1 MKEYIISTDI
11 LSAIFMSIIAISAAF
26 GLKSKKSSTAFFTA
40 AVSSVIVGTILDVLS
55 YTAEHFVKNPAVLT
69 IINMSTYLIT
79 CFVLS
84 FFGLYMIAVIRE
96 KTRLSYK
103 LVIPAIA
110 FMVANF
116 FVVIAGT
123 ATGAL
128 FRVEDMKYVAGPW
141 ELYPYVLA
149 VFCILYFYILLFMNI
164 QPLGVRVTFALST
177 FMIAPLL
184 LAAVKLFVNLP
195 DVTYAASAVS
205 LFIVYVYIQSDTIKE
220 SQLREHILNEAS
232 RVDVLTGL
240 KNRRAFSEL
249 MEIEN
254 EKEAITTV
262 VFCDINSL
270 KFVNDNYGHAAGDR
284 YIIKFAEILK
294 EFFADREIYR
304 ISGDEFVVLLSGVT
318 DDEAQGILEDF
329 RKVIYENDRIA
340 AFGYACGETTNIART
355 LSDAEKGMYRDK
367 SK

>member
-1 MKEYIISTDI
+1 M
-11 LSAIFMSIIAISAAF
+11 
-26 GLKSKKSSTAFFTA
+26 FFTA

-84 FFGLYMIAVIRE
+84 FFGLYMIAVIRD

-103 LVIPAIA
+103 LAVPAIA

-116 FVVIAGT
+116 FIVIAGT

-141 ELYPYVLA
+141 ELYPYVMA
-149 VFCILYFYILLFMNI
+149 VFCILYMYILLFMNI

-177 FMIAPLL
+177 FMVAPLL

-195 DVTYAASAVS
+195 DVTYTASAVS
-205 LFIVYVYIQSDTIKE
+205 LFIVYVYIQSDTIAE
-220 SQLREHILNEAS
+220 SHLREQILSEAS

-240 KNRRAFSEL
+240 KNRRAFSEV
-249 MEIEN
+249 MEVEQ
-254 EKEAITTV
+254 EKQVITTV

-284 YIIKFAEILK
+284 YIIKFAKILK
-294 EFFADREIYR
+294 DFFESHEIYR
-304 ISGDEFVVLLSGVT
+304 ISGDEFVVLLPGIT
-318 DDEAQGILEDF
+318 EEQAQSMLEEF
-329 RKVIYENDRIA
+329 RKVLYENDRIA
-340 AFGYACGETTNIART
+340 AFGYACGETQNIART
-355 LSDAEKGMYRDK
+355 LSDAEKGMYQDK
-367 SK
+367 SRYYIETGKNRRK

>member
-1 MKEYIISTDI
+1 M
-11 LSAIFMSIIAISAAF
+11 
-26 GLKSKKSSTAFFTA
+26 FFTA

-96 KTRLSYK
+96 KNRLSYK

-116 FVVIAGT
+116 FIVIAGT

-128 FRVEDMKYVAGPW
+128 FRVEDMEYVAGPW
-141 ELYPYVLA
+141 ELYPYVMA
-149 VFCILYFYILLFMNI
+149 VFCMLYMYILLFANI

-177 FMIAPLL
+177 FMVAPLL

-195 DVTYAASAVS
+195 DVTYTASAVS
-205 LFIVYVYIQSDTIKE
+205 LFIVYVYIQSNTIAESRLKE
-220 SQLREHILNEAS
+220 KILSEAS

-249 MEIEN
+249 IEIEN
-254 EKEAITTV
+254 EKQDITTV

-284 YIIKFAEILK
+284 YIIKFADILK
-294 EFFADREIYR
+294 DFFAGHEIYR
-304 ISGDEFVVLLSGVT
+304 ISGDEFVVLLRGVNG
-318 DDEAQGILEDF
+318 DEAQKMLEEF
-329 RKVIYENDRIA
+329 RRIIYENDRIA
-340 AFGYACGETTNIART
+340 AFGYSFGDAQNITST
-355 LSDAEKGMYRDK
+355 LSAAEKEMYRDK
-367 SK
+367 SKYYIETGKNRRK